1 MKANKVI
8 EAIFELEDSDNTSA
22 SAIADHIGGS
32 VVDVITICGQ
42 LKNDGLIEEVVG
54 GYGLTDAGMDRLE
67 VLTA

>member
-42 LKNDGLIEEVVG
+42 LKNDGLIEDVVG
-54 GYGLTDAGMDRLE
+54 GFGLTDAGMDRLE

>member
-42 LKNDGLIEEVVG
+42 LKNDGLIEDVVG

>member
-1 MKANKVI
+1 MKASKVI

-22 SAIADHIGGS
+22 SAIADNIGGS
-32 VVDVITICGQ
+32 VVDVITICDQ

>member
-1 MKANKVI
+1 MKASKVI

-22 SAIADHIGGS
+22 SAIADNIGGS